1 MTVVMSVFLLTSIVQ
16 GLAPFPRVETVA
28 GKVGRVLISASPTSV
43 SAVTFGTSR
52 NETHDV
58 NFNSVYY

>member
-1 MTVVMSVFLLTSIVQ
+1 MMSVFLLTSIVT
-16 GLAPFPRVETVA
+16 GLAPFRRVGTVA
-28 GKVGRVLISASPTSV
+28 GRVRRVLITASPTSV